1 MERCTLTR
9 KRDKGNRENE
19 ERRRIRAS
27 NTVNMKKR
35 DKQRRNFISGETCV
49 RVIAEMQTDSK

>member
-1 MERCTLTR
+1 MERWR
-9 KRDKGNRENE
+9 EKGKKGIEKMKRDVEF
-19 ERRRIRAS
+19 ERA
-27 NTVNMKKR
+27 TQLMKKR